1 MAEKISVGK
10 FINNM
15 DKEDLTSTDLQGVV
29 GNVYA
34 KAIADHKKTTKIAD
48 DNLKDKDKETV
59 EFTKSNHDRLKAN
72 KDKVAKEVNKDDA
85 KEVKPEGKVA
95 KDVEETK
102 GSVVVESVDSEIAK
116 LEQKKH
122 SIANRLDAMVAKN
135 PDAEHTRKFK
145 QLESEMESLAS
156 EIEELKSKS
165 VLESR
170 QVNET
175 ADEFEV
181 VKYKGNQY
189 GIWAKTS
196 KNWMMFG
203 KKADLEKRVKEL
215 NAGHKDYKKI
225 DEALLEPGNIYSV
238 LVKELPAEDIDH
250 HDSDLYVRKTPKS
263 TEIINRLTTKSLL
276 STFKDNIDGD
286 IWYELPFCFSPHFQK
301 EGLRK
306 SGKKLNEEKEEYSFE
321 EIIDMMASAEEYEDL
336 YYAASLIKN
345 DDLRIDVE
353 ELIDSCEQDED
364 DVDTAYS
371 IVTSD
376 LLDNKV
382 NELNVKFLSS
392 DHLNLDDL
400 RAQGGVERVGEEAWK
415 AACSGDTEWIEK
427 IFNDGHLKPN
437 EFRYNKFGAKHSLI
451 MGALR
456 NQQFET
462 AEALKSLGEKILRSE
477 VDEYKSIMAK
487 KTYTD
492 ETSEGALDESKKV
505 NEASYRGLAYYE
517 YKGCHVR
524 ETPSCFVAT
533 NEHGT
538 TIGQSQTRYGA
549 EGIID
554 DYVNKKETKKVE
566 SKKVNED
573 VESNLFQPSVDPW
586 ERHLMDT
593 SAWIKGTIVKDGAE
607 YQVSAKVFNEPSQ
620 YGINHGRISKL
631 WVKER
636 GWPVA
641 INYDRGWVDDE
652 PYNDDLLNIVMKEL
666 EAYRDKH
673 PISVKESMNK
683 SKKVTESKT
692 PYGGTTIEDYVNVN
706 FNGSQENKD
715 KLIAKMREKVDGS
728 NYFNGLN
735 MSVKDWKKAG
745 EEFGLTM
752 KSYPVT
758 ESKKL
763 EESAKSWVLFFD
775 KDGQHR
781 AGSDWSTPMSVKAP
795 LAKQRTLNHKI
806 VWPNEA
812 EGFIV
817 LTPDHFS
824 GISYD
829 ELQKLYNKG
838 GISTGKLDR
847 SIPFTESK
855 ELKEDWTV
863 FEFTSG
869 SNPYIAK
876 TDKEV
881 KRLLRKYKGRVEW
894 DEYNGNYI
902 VDDKE
907 RHGWDKPM
915 YDPDPLPFDMK
926 GYGEALSEETKGKKV
941 YVVIEISRDSDV
953 PKLIGVYSNKSD
965 AEKDAYSEG
974 RRWCNVIETTLKG
987 SLKDES
993 LKEARYNDG
1002 VAKGQHIASVDLF
1015 STGVSD
1021 EDKKKAKEL
1030 GHYEID
1036 LDNKVFTRVKGN
1048 HWLGH
1053 WRIESYPRDT
1063 WKEVEKTA
1071 RNIMKDGN
1079 FKEVSNDKYIEIQKD
1094 WENKKH

>member
-85 KEVKPEGKVA
+85 KEVKPEGKTA
-95 KDVEETK
+95 KGVEETK
-102 GSVVVESVDSEIAK
+102 GSAVVESKQVKEDFERK
-116 LEQKKH
+116 LEPGDKIIVRGTSVTIGDILDQYFDKKF
-122 SIANRLDAMVAKN
+122 IDI
-135 PDAEHTRKFK
+135 EFK
-145 QLESEMESLAS
+145 DDKGRYRTWKSDIDGGKVVYKES
-156 EIEELKSKS
+156 K
-165 VLESR
+165 
-170 QVNET
+170 QVNEV
-175 ADEFEV
+175 AENEFEV

-250 HDSDLYVRKTPKS
+250 HYSDLYVRKTPKS
-263 TEIINRLTTKSLL
+263 TEIVNRLTTKSLL

-286 IWYELPFCFSPHFQK
+286 TWYELPFCYTPHF
-301 EGLRK
+301 G
-306 SGKKLNEEKEEYSFE
+306 
-321 EIIDMMASAEEYEDL
+321 
-336 YYAASLIKN
+336 
-345 DDLRIDVE
+345 
-353 ELIDSCEQDED
+353 
-364 DVDTAYS
+364 
-371 IVTSD
+371 
-376 LLDNKV
+376 
-382 NELNVKFLSS
+382 
-392 DHLNLDDL
+392 
-400 RAQGGVERVGEEAWK
+400 
-415 AACSGDTEWIEK
+415 
-427 IFNDGHLKPN
+427 
-437 EFRYNKFGAKHSLI
+437 
-451 MGALR
+451 
-456 NQQFET
+456 
-462 AEALKSLGEKILRSE
+462 
-477 VDEYKSIMAK
+477 
-487 KTYTD
+487 
-492 ETSEGALDESKKV
+492 ESKKLTETPIPRNATKIKV
-505 NEASYRGLAYYE
+505 GGKEFTKEKDWVDGNRVHVSPKDIKRLYGNDVEVLETDPNYKSKRTKEVKVLQGNYGYGWDDLVEYDKEDSAELKQDLKSYRENERNAQFRVVTRRVPLGEDKLT
-517 YKGCHVR
+517 
-524 ETPSCFVAT
+524 ETV
-533 NEHGT
+533 
-538 TIGQSQTRYGA
+538 
-549 EGIID
+549 
-554 DYVNKKETKKVE
+554 K
-566 SKKVNED
+566 
-573 VESNLFQPSVDPW
+573 SNLFQPSVDPW
-586 ERHLMDT
+586 ERHLIDT

-631 WVKER
+631 WVKEK

-641 INYDRGWVDDE
+641 INYDRGWVDA
-652 PYNDDLLNIVMKEL
+652 PPHNDDLLNTVMKEL

-683 SKKVTESKT
+683 SRKVTESKT

-715 KLIAKMREKVDGS
+715 KLIAKVKKKAIGGD
-728 NYFNGLN
+728 YFNGLN

-758 ESKKL
+758 ESKETCASWKVTYGKGRPGGSEEIIKAKDYEEAKQLAAKHANGWGFEVKRVNESKKL
-763 EESAKSWVLFFD
+763 TEAPTIDSYEKGDFKAYYGTSKDEDEDPNKPYYSNMNLFDKNGEVIGSFGYSRFEDEESAK
-775 KDGQHR
+775 KDFEKKK
-781 AGSDWSTPMSVKAP
+781 KAIDRS
-795 LAKQRTLNHKI
+795 LGKTQA
-806 VWPNEA
+806 
-812 EGFIV
+812 
-817 LTPDHFS
+817 
-824 GISYD
+824 
-829 ELQKLYNKG
+829 
-838 GISTGKLDR
+838 TGKKLR
-847 SIPFTESK
+847 
-855 ELKEDWTV
+855 EDWTV

-881 KRLLRKYKGRVEW
+881 KRLLRKYKGKVRKINDTHYE
-894 DEYNGNYI
+894 
-902 VDDKE
+902 VDDKKNFD
-907 RHGWDKPM
+907 WDKPM
-915 YDPDPLPFDMK
+915 VDNDSLPF
-926 GYGEALSEETKGKKV
+926 GPGAPLEEAKGKKV

-1063 WKEVEKTA
+1063 WEEVEKTA

-1094 WENKKH
+1094 WENKRH